1 MVRGDRVG
9 TSDFWA
15 IFTKQNPNNAQN
27 KQERKIMN
35 ALILGGGG
43 REQALAWKISQSP
56 LIDILYLAPG
66 NGGSFPKCLNVAL
79 SEADFPAIADFVKKH
94 DVELL
99 VVGPEQ
105 PLVDG
110 IVDFL
115 AGDADLAG
123 LHIVGPTAFG
133 ARLESSKAFA
143 KEFMARQGIKTAAY
157 KSFSGEGGIEAA
169 ADFIRGLGHGPY
181 VLKAD
186 GLAAGKGV
194 LIIEEED
201 EAVRASEEMLRG
213 KFGEASR
220 TVVIEEFL
228 SGIECSVFF
237 LTDGKSYTLL
247 PVAKD
252 YKRIGDG
259 DTGLNTGGM
268 GSVSPVPFANKDF
281 MDKVEREIVQ
291 RTVDGISPD
300 VYKGFVFLGLMD
312 VEGEPFVIEYNV
324 RMGDPETESVM
335 RRIDGDL
342 VPYLLALKE
351 EKLGDLEPLKET
363 EETALTLILASGGYP
378 EKYAKGFTISGIE
391 EAEKLGAVVFH
402 AGTKST
408 TDGGIVTAGGRVL
421 AVSATGYG
429 LEEAREKAYAAA
441 EAITFEKVYKRN
453 DIGSD
458 LLAFMKGCI
467 RKETKKLWEGIF
479 KREDKK

>member
-1 MVRGDRVG
+1 
-9 TSDFWA
+9 
-15 IFTKQNPNNAQN
+15 
-27 KQERKIMN
+27 MN

-56 LIDILYLAPG
+56 LIDTLYLAPG
-66 NGGSFPKCLNVAL
+66 NGGSFPKCRNVAL
-79 SEADFPAIADFVKKH
+79 SETDFPAIADFVKNH
-94 DVELL
+94 DIELL

-115 AGDADLAG
+115 SRDADLSG

-143 KEFMARQGIKTAAY
+143 KEFMAQQGIKTAAY
-157 KSFSGEGGIEAA
+157 RSFSGEGGIEAA
-169 ADFIRGLGHGPY
+169 TDFIHSLGHGPY

-201 EAVRASEEMLRG
+201 EAVRAVGEMLRG
-213 KFGEASR
+213 KFGEASH

-268 GSVSPVPFANKDF
+268 GSVSPVPFADKVF
-281 MDKVEREIVQ
+281 MDKVEKEIVQ
-291 RTVDGISPD
+291 RTVDGLSPD
-300 VYKGFVFLGLMD
+300 VYKGFVFLGLMN
-312 VEGEPFVIEYNV
+312 VGGEPFVIEYNV

-342 VPYLLALKE
+342 VPYLLALKD
-351 EKLGDLEPLKET
+351 EKLGDLEPLREKE
-363 EETALTLILASGGYP
+363 EAALTLILASGGYP
-378 EKYAKGFTISGIE
+378 GAYDKGFPISGIE
-391 EAEKLGAVVFH
+391 EAEKQGAVVFH

-408 TDGGIVTAGGRVL
+408 ADGTIVTAGGRVL
-421 AVSATGYG
+421 AVSATWKDP
-429 LEEAREKAYAAA
+429 EEARERAYATA
-441 EAITFEKVYKRN
+441 KVISFDKAYKRN
-453 DIGSD
+453 DIGRD
-458 LLAFMKGCI
+458 LLAFRKGCTGM
-467 RKETKKLWEGIF
+467 ETSTP
-479 KREDKK
+479 EDGLSTDDDKA